1 MQAYWFYKQSMYD
14 SAAVYLEKALDNA
27 ETKEE
32 KARWEYLIAQ
42 LYERSKK
49 ARSWPKSSMIKK
61 PSNTHL
67 NPVLEVYARLN
78 SIRQNKSDAKA
89 IQENIDDLMKMAR
102 KDRYTNYRDII
113 YYSAAQME
121 LERNNR
127 AGAKVMLLR
136 SAKAMNQL
144 SDPKQRT
151 RTYLQLGDL
160 SFEDKDYRSAKSF
173 YDSILT
179 TEGVSD
185 PVVFDARKRALF
197 RIGENIDIIT
207 RQDSL
212 QKLASMSEEE
222 RDAAIKKMVKKLR
235 KDQGL
240 IEEDPGQ

>member
-1 MQAYWFYKQSMYD
+1 M
-14 SAAVYLEKALDNA
+14 
-27 ETKEE
+27 
-32 KARWEYLIAQ
+32 
-42 LYERSKK
+42 
-49 ARSWPKSSMIKK
+49 
-61 PSNTHL
+61 
-67 NPVLEVYARLN
+67 
-78 SIRQNKSDAKA
+78 
-89 IQENIDDLMKMAR
+89 
-102 KDRYTNYRDII
+102 NYRDII
-113 YYSAAQME
+113 YYTAAQME

-179 TEGVSD
+179 TEGVAD
-185 PVVFDARKRALF
+185 PKEFDYRKRALF

-240 IEEDPGQ
+240 NEEDPGTINNPLMIGKDNAGPVDIFDRNTKGEWYFYNADLKVKGIYQFQSEMGQSSQR